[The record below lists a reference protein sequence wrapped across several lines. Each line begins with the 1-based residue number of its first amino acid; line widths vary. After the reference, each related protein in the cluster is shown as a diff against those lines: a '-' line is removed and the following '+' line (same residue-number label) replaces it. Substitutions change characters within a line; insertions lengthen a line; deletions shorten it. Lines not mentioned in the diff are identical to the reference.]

1 MDDSSKERSDVIEIG
16 DLPDDKAVKYLTDRG
31 VSKEHAQDA
40 VANILGG
47 RLIRLHKYAK
57 HWTPSTS
64 NAEYRKGFDTMTGS
78 AIEDAKLPKDHT
90 FFKYIVQHGQIGED
104 NAKEFINKEQLVT
117 LVKKNVLS
125 AHDKGICTFHSLV
138 VETYFRQAVAAAA
151 AAAPPAAAGPS
162 TGSPANSA

>member
-1 MDDSSKERSDVIEIG
+1 MIEIG

-78 AIEDAKLPKDHT
+78 AIEDAK
-90 FFKYIVQHGQIGED
+90 
-104 NAKEFINKEQLVT
+104 
-117 LVKKNVLS
+117 KNVLS
-125 AHDKGICTFHSLV
+125 AHDKGIYTFHSLV